1 MNCNHSSYEIG
12 LANKPEN
19 DEKGLIK
26 GIDIV
31 MDKKGVILKRN
42 CTRAGVLS
50 PIFNLLV
57 SLRHWL
63 PKIS

>member
-31 MDKKGVILKRN
+31 MDKKGVILKTN
-42 CTRAGVLS
+42 CSGTSGYIVS
-50 PIFNLLV
+50 IFAQNV
-57 SLRHWL
+57 
-63 PKIS
+63 